1 MAMESWLLPG
11 FRTRS
16 GAMVR
21 RRVSG
26 SESWQIYDIGAG
38 ARVLACAKALSD
50 KWIQSGLLADGNLEV
65 VVAGHSELML
75 LEGGVGYRLESID
88 FPDCSYEASDAEAFA
103 HALVASARTLS
114 DLTPREAVYV
124 ERLSRVL
131 PTLSVGE
138 PVKVDRVLGTWI
150 TGGVDVSI
158 TATRRIRALA
168 PWLTEAEI
176 TRLQQIVSPMLPADV
191 KSRASTKLDVA
202 DQSVTTISLP
212 GRPGLEAFFNEHI
225 IDVLANEERYRR
237 LGIGFP
243 GAILLHG
250 PPGSGKTYA
259 VDKLVDHLDWP
270 NFSID
275 CGSIG
280 SPYIHETGRKI
291 ATVFEEAAKASPAV
305 IVIDEIDAFLA
316 ARENGAGAQ
325 HRVEEVSEFLR
336 RIPEAAKNRVLVV
349 GMTNR
354 LAALDPAVVRR
365 GRFDHILEVG
375 MPSETECLGALRS
388 LLSGIPTR
396 SDVNLDEAAILLAGR
411 PLSDV
416 GFVVREACRLAAK
429 GMRDDVGAEE
439 LAAAIQA
446 TPGPVKEEK
455 ARRIGFV

>member
-1 MAMESWLLPG
+1 
-11 FRTRS
+11 
-16 GAMVR
+16 MVR
-21 RRVSG
+21 RRVAG
-26 SESWQIYDIGAG
+26 GESWQIYDVGSG
-38 ARVLACAKALSD
+38 ARVLACTKTLSD
-50 KWIQSGLLADGNLEV
+50 KWIQSGLLADGCLEV
-65 VVAGHSELML
+65 VTVCHSELML
-75 LEGGVGYRLESID
+75 LEGESGYRLESID
-88 FPDCSYEASDAEAFA
+88 FPDCSYESSDAEAFA
-103 HALVASARTLS
+103 HALVASTRMLPALV
-114 DLTPREAVYV
+114 PREALYV
-124 ERLSRVL
+124 ERLSRIL

-138 PVKVDRVLGTWI
+138 QAKADRVLGAWI

-168 PWLTEAEI
+168 PWLMEREI
-176 TRLQQIVSPMLPADV
+176 ARLQEIVVPLLPVDVNQRANDESRADV
-191 KSRASTKLDVA
+191 
-202 DQSVTTISLP
+202 QSITAISLP

-250 PPGSGKTYA
+250 PPGSGKTFA

-291 ATVFEEAAKASPAV
+291 ATVFEEAAKAGPSV
-305 IVIDEIDAFLA
+305 VVIDEVDAFLA
-316 ARENGAGAQ
+316 AREDGAGAQ

-336 RIPEAAKNRVLVV
+336 RIPEAAKNRVLVI

-354 LAALDPAVVRR
+354 LSALDPAVVRR

-375 MPSETECLGALRS
+375 MPSEAECLGALQS
-388 LLSGIPTR
+388 LLSDIPTR
-396 SDVNLDEAAILLAGR
+396 SDVDLLSAAAMLAGR

-429 GMRDDVGAEE
+429 GMRDDVGADE
-439 LAAAIQA
+439 LAAAIRA
-446 TPGPVKEEK
+446 TPGPDKEERT
-455 ARRIGFV
+455 RRIGFV

>member
-1 MAMESWLLPG
+1 MTTESWLPPG

-21 RRVSG
+21 RRVSSG
-26 SESWQIYDIGAG
+26 ESWQIYDVGAG
-38 ARVLACAKALSD
+38 ARVLACVKALSD
-50 KWIQSGLLADGNLEV
+50 KWIQSGLLADGSLEV
-65 VVAGHSELML
+65 VATGHGELML
-75 LEGGVGYRLESID
+75 LEGGAGYRLESID

-114 DLTPREAVYV
+114 DLIPREAVYI
-124 ERLSRVL
+124 ERLSRAL

-138 PVKVDRVLGTWI
+138 PVNVDRVLGAWI

-158 TATRRIRALA
+158 TSTRRIMALA

-176 TRLQQIVSPMLPADV
+176 LRLQEIVSPMLPVDMNT
-191 KSRASTKLDVA
+191 RASTKLDAA
-202 DQSVTTISLP
+202 DQSITSISLP
-212 GRPGLEAFFNEHI
+212 GRPGLETFFNEHI

-259 VDKLVDHLDWP
+259 VDKLVDHLGWP

-316 ARENGAGAQ
+316 AREDGAGAQ
-325 HRVEEVSEFLR
+325 HRIEEVSEFLR
-336 RIPEAAKNRVLVV
+336 RIPDAVKNRVLVV

-354 LAALDPAVVRR
+354 LSALDPAVVRR

-375 MPSETECLGALRS
+375 MPSETECLGALRN

-396 SDVNLDEAAILLAGR
+396 SDVNLDEAAVLLAGR

-429 GMRDDVGAEE
+429 GMRDDVGSEE

-446 TPGPVKEEK
+446 TPAPFKEEK

>member
-1 MAMESWLLPG
+1 MTVESWLKPG
-11 FRTRS
+11 FRTS
-16 GAMVR
+16 TGAMVR
-21 RRVSG
+21 RRVAG
-26 SESWQIYDIGAG
+26 GESWQIYDVGPG
-38 ARVLACAKALSD
+38 ARVLACARTLSD
-50 KWIQSGLLADGNLEV
+50 NWIQSGLLASGCVEALST
-65 VVAGHSELML
+65 GHSELML

-88 FPDCSYEASDAEAFA
+88 FPDCSYESSDAEAFA
-103 HALVASARTLS
+103 HALVASTRTLS
-114 DLTPREAVYV
+114 DLIPRGSIYV

-138 PVKVDRVLGTWI
+138 HVKADRVLGAWI

-158 TATRRIRALA
+158 AATRRVRALA
-168 PWLTEAEI
+168 PWLTDGEI
-176 TRLQQIVSPMLPADV
+176 ARLQQIVAPLLPADV
-191 KSRASTKLDVA
+191 VLRSSTEISTDA
-202 DQSVTTISLP
+202 QSITAIRLP
-212 GRPGLEAFFNEHI
+212 GRPALEAFFNEHI
-225 IDVLANEERYRR
+225 IDVLANEDRYRR

-275 CGSIG
+275 CSSIG

-291 ATVFEEAAKASPAV
+291 ATVFEEAAKASPSV
-305 IVIDEIDAFLA
+305 VVIDEVDAFLA
-316 ARENGAGAQ
+316 AREDGAGAQ

-336 RIPEAAKNRVLVV
+336 RIPEAAKNRVLVI

-354 LAALDPAVVRR
+354 LSALDPAVVRR

-375 MPSETECLGALRS
+375 MPSEVECLGALQS
-388 LLSGIPTR
+388 LLSDIPTR
-396 SDVNLDEAAILLAGR
+396 ADVDLVSAAALLAGR

-439 LAAAIQA
+439 LAAAIRA
-446 TPGPVKEEK
+446 TPGPANGEK
-455 ARRIGFV
+455 TRRIGFV